1 MGILEFLECFDPLT
15 EICVEDATEVVFEGR
30 AEDFPE
36 EKDKAYTIVPSR
48 TNNRDGVVRLF
59 VSKQEY
65 LEKKCGENR
74 MYALDAFLAILH
86 SVMGKKSEAKQ
97 AFLTMVE
104 KAEDYNEILQKWEKA
119 PEKEKE
125 PLEREKQERW
135 KAFLEEKDH
144 LLREMKQIEPLW
156 DISGRWIGYSQE
168 DLEYFAGYL
177 VRQKKLLLERKHTL
191 EAQSWAQCHEDELCQ
206 IMKAE
211 YPNERIAALALEKQ
225 YGLDEQ
231 QARMIFNLRFRF
243 MFGTARDLV
252 ERDNMVI
259 GRMLEIFLKDEEGA
273 EG

>member
-36 EKDKAYTIVPSR
+36 EKDKAYIIVPSR
-48 TNNRDGVVRLF
+48 TNNRDGVIRLF

-65 LEKKCGENR
+65 LEKKCGQNKI
-74 MYALDAFLAILH
+74 YVLDALLAILY
-86 SVMGKKSEAKQ
+86 SVMRKILKQNRYFLPWWKKRRTIMKYCRSGKKLLRKKKSRLNGKTGEMES
-97 AFLTMVE
+97 FSGG
-104 KAEDYNEILQKWEKA
+104 
-119 PEKEKE
+119 KE
-125 PLEREKQERW
+125 
-135 KAFLEEKDH
+135 H
-144 LLREMKQIEPLW
+144 LLREIKQIEPLW
-156 DISGRWIGYSQE
+156 DISGQWIGYSQE
-168 DLEYFAGYL
+168 ELEYFAEYL
-177 VRQKKLLLERKHTL
+177 VRRKNMLLERKHTL

-206 IMKAE
+206 IMKAD
-211 YPNERIAALALEKQ
+211 YPNEGIATLALEKQ

-231 QARMIFNLRFRF
+231 QARMIFDLRFRF

-259 GRMLEIFLKDEEGA
+259 GRMLEIFLKDEGGA

>member
-1 MGILEFLECFDPLT
+1 M
-15 EICVEDATEVVFEGR
+15 FEGR

-36 EKDKAYTIVPSR
+36 EKDKAYIIVPSR
-48 TNNRDGVVRLF
+48 TNNRDGVIRLF

-65 LEKKCGENR
+65 LEKKCGQNKI
-74 MYALDAFLAILH
+74 YVLDALLAILY
-86 SVMGKKSEAKQ
+86 SVMRKNSEAKQ
-97 AFLTMVE
+97 VFLTMVE

-125 PLEREKQERW
+125 PLEREKQGRW
-135 KAFLEEKDH
+135 KAFAE
-144 LLREMKQIEPLW
+144 
-156 DISGRWIGYSQE
+156 
-168 DLEYFAGYL
+168 YL
-177 VRQKKLLLERKHTL
+177 VRRKNMLLERKHTL

-206 IMKAE
+206 IMKAD
-211 YPNERIAALALEKQ
+211 YPNEGIAALALEKQ

-231 QARMIFNLRFRF
+231 QARMIFDLRFRF

-259 GRMLEIFLKDEEGA
+259 GRMLEIFLKDEGGA

>member
-36 EKDKAYTIVPSR
+36 EKDKAYIIVPSR
-48 TNNRDGVVRLF
+48 TNNRDGVIRLF

-65 LEKKCGENR
+65 LEKKCGQNKI
-74 MYALDAFLAILH
+74 YVLDALLAILY
-86 SVMGKKSEAKQ
+86 SVMRKNSEAKQ
-97 AFLTMVE
+97 VFLTMVE

-125 PLEREKQERW
+125 PL
-135 KAFLEEKDH
+135 
-144 LLREMKQIEPLW
+144 W
-156 DISGRWIGYSQE
+156 DISGQWIGYSQE
-168 DLEYFAGYL
+168 ELEYFAEYL
-177 VRQKKLLLERKHTL
+177 VRRKNMLLERKHTL

-206 IMKAE
+206 IMKAD
-211 YPNERIAALALEKQ
+211 YPNEGIAALALEKQ

-231 QARMIFNLRFRF
+231 QARMIFDLRFRF

-259 GRMLEIFLKDEEGA
+259 GRMLEIFLKDEGGA

>member
-104 KAEDYNEILQKWEKA
+104 KAEDYDEILQKWEKA
-119 PEKEKE
+119 SEEEKD

-135 KAFLEEKDH
+135 KAFLIKN
-144 LLREMKQIEPLW
+144 LLN
-156 DISGRWIGYSQE
+156 
-168 DLEYFAGYL
+168 F
-177 VRQKKLLLERKHTL
+177 
-191 EAQSWAQCHEDELCQ
+191 
-206 IMKAE
+206 
-211 YPNERIAALALEKQ
+211 
-225 YGLDEQ
+225 
-231 QARMIFNLRFRF
+231 
-243 MFGTARDLV
+243 
-252 ERDNMVI
+252 
-259 GRMLEIFLKDEEGA
+259 
-273 EG
+273 

>member
-30 AEDFPE
+30 TEDFPE
-36 EKDKAYTIVPSR
+36 EKDKAYIIVPSR
-48 TNNRDGVVRLF
+48 TNNRDGVIRLF

-65 LEKKCGENR
+65 LEKKCGQNKI
-74 MYALDAFLAILH
+74 YVLDALLAILY
-86 SVMGKKSEAKQ
+86 SVMRKNSEAKQ
-97 AFLTMVE
+97 VFLTMVE

-125 PLEREKQERW
+125 PLEREKQGRW
-135 KAFLEEKDH
+135 KAFLEEKEH
-144 LLREMKQIEPLW
+144 
-156 DISGRWIGYSQE
+156 
-168 DLEYFAGYL
+168 
-177 VRQKKLLLERKHTL
+177 LLLERKHTL

-206 IMKAE
+206 IMKAD
-211 YPNERIAALALEKQ
+211 YPNEGIAALALEKQ

-231 QARMIFNLRFRF
+231 QARMIFDLRFRF

-259 GRMLEIFLKDEEGA
+259 GRMLEIFLKDEGGA